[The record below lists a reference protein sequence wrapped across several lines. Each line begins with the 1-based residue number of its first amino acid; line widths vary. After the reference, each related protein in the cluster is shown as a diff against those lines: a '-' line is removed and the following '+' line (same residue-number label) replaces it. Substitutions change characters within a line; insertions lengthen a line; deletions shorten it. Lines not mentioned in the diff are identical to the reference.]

1 MKINYMR
8 EFVMAVDN
16 LNITSTASQLFLT
29 QPALSRHFAI
39 IEESIGTQ
47 LLVRSGKTFSL
58 TPIGQKA
65 FIEFKRILEQYD
77 ALVSHAALYS
87 SGTVGELK
95 IGMMY
100 YSIKEHITPTV
111 ELFKTA
117 YPGVKLHFFSFQ
129 PYQIISALLNNQI
142 DKVFIEFKRILEQY
156 DALISHAALYSSGI
170 VGELKI
176 GMLYYSIKEHITP
189 TVELFKAAYPN
200 VKLHF
205 FSFQHHQ
212 IISALLNNQID
223 IGPVIK
229 YNFPDSEQL
238 IFSNTINRMRHV
250 VMLPASHPLSGR
262 KSVGLNELT
271 KEKLILLKSDPE
283 LTMYDKAR
291 FAECGFVPEE
301 TVYTDQIDTVA
312 FTIRE
317 TGGVHVTSHDM
328 KNMKLEDIAFVDIED
343 ENLYGEVCFAA
354 KIGNSNPAIPLFMKQ
369 AEKLKIDV

>member
-1 MKINYMR
+1 MIQYKIRMEFYKNVMIQYEISDTTIGHFGGGPMKINYMR

-39 IEESIGTQ
+39 IEESIGAQ

-65 FIEFKRILEQYD
+65 FIEFKRILAQYD

-87 SGTVGELK
+87 SGIVGELK

-117 YPGVKLHFFSFQ
+117 YPDVKLHFFSFQ

-142 DKVFIEFKRILEQY
+142 D
-156 DALISHAALYSSGI
+156 
-170 VGELKI
+170 
-176 GMLYYSIKEHITP
+176 
-189 TVELFKAAYPN
+189 
-200 VKLHF
+200 
-205 FSFQHHQ
+205 
-212 IISALLNNQID
+212 
-223 IGPVIK
+223 IGPIFK
-229 YNFPDSEQL
+229 YNFPGAEQL
-238 IFSNTINRMRHV
+238 IFSNPIDRTRHV
-250 VMLPASHPLSGR
+250 VMLSASHPLSGR
-262 KSVGLNELT
+262 KSVRLNELT

-283 LTMYDKAR
+283 LTMYDKAN

-301 TVYTDQIDTVA
+301 TVYADQIDTVA

-317 TGGVHVTSHDM
+317 TGGIYITSRVM
-328 KNMKLEDIAFVDIED
+328 KNMKLDDIAFVDIED
-343 ENLYGEVCFAA
+343 ENFYGEICFAS
-354 KIGNSNPAIPLFMKQ
+354 KIGNGNPAIPLFMKQ
-369 AEKLKIDV
+369 AEKLKIDIQT